1 MEDSYNHIL
10 WIWIWIAV
18 IWLIVWSRWRKGVMG
33 AGLPFAVLVHLWLIH
48 WPAAVIYVLPW
59 YVYYVDMESER
70 LVWLGF
76 QQSTYA
82 IMAFGIGSVILAPF
96 LTSAFRRTRPK
107 IISRPGDNRLPTM
120 YLALGLVSFLA
131 LRSPL
136 GQLPTVN
143 SLIAAG
149 ANLLVVGLGMKCWE
163 AWQTKRYRLLIRWLI
178 VTLSFPFFTVA
189 FLGFAGMGAMVV
201 LLVFTFIS
209 SFVRPRWKLIGVLI
223 IFAYLGISFYGTYS
237 RDRDLIR
244 QVVWSEEATLTDKI
258 DQLYLTLSTSEWFS
272 LYNPVH
278 LFFVDQRLNMK

>member
-1 MEDSYNHIL
+1 
-10 WIWIWIAV
+10 
-18 IWLIVWSRWRKGVMG
+18 MG

-209 SFVRPRWKLIGVLI
+209 SFVRPRWKLAVGTLLV
-223 IFAYLGISFYGTYS
+223 AYMGISFYGSYML
-237 RDRDLIR
+237 DRAIIRELVWDEQAPLIDR
-244 QVVWSEEATLTDKI
+244 VE
-258 DQLYLTLSTSEWFS
+258 QLYKTVKNVEWFNPF
-272 LYNPVH
+272 NPVH
-278 LFFVDQRLNMK
+278 LYFIEMRLNMN